1 MNTTVEHDQTNTV
14 NNTFTETIKSDTT
27 VKITEGRY
35 SHDVVANT
43 AVYHV
48 QGALT
53 ENYDTNKE
61 TTVKGKVII
70 KSTAGVIEIWSDK
83 GYIKLDAA
91 TSIDLHTGASKL
103 SMLSNGN
110 IVLEGKNITI
120 NGAGSIIKVDAT
132 GVSVSG
138 PKISLNG

>member
-1 MNTTVEHDQTNTV
+1 
-14 NNTFTETIKSDTT
+14 
-27 VKITEGRY
+27 
-35 SHDVVANT
+35 
-43 AVYHV
+43 
-48 QGALT
+48 LT
-53 ENYDTNKE
+53 ENYDTSQE

-110 IVLEGKNITI
+110 IVLQGKNITI

>member
-1 MNTTVEHDQTNTV
+1 VVSGLKSDSTKGGGGYNEISMDDTKGKEKVTVHAQYDMNTTVEHAQTNTV

-53 ENYDTNKE
+53 ENYDTSQE

-83 GYIKLDAA
+83 G
-91 TSIDLHTGASKL
+91 
-103 SMLSNGN
+103 
-110 IVLEGKNITI
+110 
-120 NGAGSIIKVDAT
+120 
-132 GVSVSG
+132 
-138 PKISLNG
+138 